1 MELNEREITLF
12 YNPASKKSR
21 NTLAMSKQLTDKIKE
36 WDVIQ
41 NPPTER
47 QLKEIIDMLDA
58 TIDDL
63 IERDSDLYREKYE
76 NADFPETEWLTILK
90 KNPELIRTPIVFK
103 GNKGMF
109 IETPSNVLDLDPS
122 GGTNDFIT

>member
-12 YNPASKKSR
+12 YNPANKKSR
-21 NTLAMSKQLTDKIKE
+21 NTLAMAKQLTENIKE

-47 QLKEIIDMLDA
+47 QLMEIMQMLDA
-58 TIDDL
+58 TIDDM
-63 IERDSDLYREKYE
+63 IEKDSDLYREKFE
-76 NADFPETEWLTILK
+76 NSDFTDDEWLTVLK
-90 KNPELIRTPIVFK
+90 KNPELIQTPIVFRGK
-103 GNKGMF
+103 KGMF
-109 IETPSNVLDLDPS
+109 IDTPSNVLDLDPS